1 VIEAA
6 EPHEGAR
13 NELFR
18 PRRCAAGC
26 AHLESG
32 ERMFESRVLG
42 VDPGLARL
50 GLAVVDGSGRKT
62 ALVWAGAVDTAS
74 DAEESERLRQLCAA
88 VREAIAAHRPASVA
102 VERVAWNKNHVSA
115 LSVARATGAIM
126 VVAADAGLSVSEY
139 GPNEVKIAVTGMG
152 NADKQQV
159 RRALVRV
166 HGLQDV
172 PMQADAA
179 DAVAVALTHL
189 VGARMRGLARSG
201 SR

>member
-1 VIEAA
+1 
-6 EPHEGAR
+6 
-13 NELFR
+13 
-18 PRRCAAGC
+18 
-26 AHLESG
+26 
-32 ERMFESRVLG
+32 MFESRVLG

-50 GLAVVDGSGRKT
+50 GLGVVEGNGRKA
-62 ALVWAGAVDTAS
+62 ALVWADAVSTAAGS
-74 DAEESERLRQLCAA
+74 DESERLRQICAA
-88 VREAIAAHRPASVA
+88 VREAVSVHRPASMA
-102 VERVAWNKNHVSA
+102 LERVAWNKNQVSA
-115 LSVARATGAIM
+115 LTVARATGAIM
-126 VVAADAGLSVSEY
+126 VVAADAGLSVTEY

-172 PMQADAA
+172 PIQADAA

>member
-1 VIEAA
+1 
-6 EPHEGAR
+6 
-13 NELFR
+13 
-18 PRRCAAGC
+18 
-26 AHLESG
+26 
-32 ERMFESRVLG
+32 MFESRVLG

>member
-1 VIEAA
+1 
-6 EPHEGAR
+6 
-13 NELFR
+13 
-18 PRRCAAGC
+18 
-26 AHLESG
+26 
-32 ERMFESRVLG
+32 MFENRVLG

-50 GLAVVDGSGRKT
+50 GLGVVEGNGRKT
-62 ALVWAGAVDTAS
+62 QLVWAGAVDTDTRS
-74 DAEESERLRQLCAA
+74 EESERLHQLCAA
-88 VREAIAAHRPASVA
+88 VREAISAYRPSSMA

-126 VVAADAGLSVSEY
+126 VVAADAGLSVTEY

-172 PMQADAA
+172 PLQADAA
-179 DAVAVALTHL
+179 DAVAVGLTHL

>member
-1 VIEAA
+1 
-6 EPHEGAR
+6 
-13 NELFR
+13 
-18 PRRCAAGC
+18 
-26 AHLESG
+26 
-32 ERMFESRVLG
+32 

-50 GLAVVDGSGRKT
+50 GLAVVDGAGRKT
-62 ALVWAGAVDTAS
+62 ELIWAGAVDTS
-74 DAEESERLRQLCAA
+74 SGSEESERLRQLCAA
-88 VREAIAAHRPASVA
+88 VREAISLHRPSSMA

-126 VVAADAGLSVSEY
+126 VVAADAGLSVTEY

-152 NADKQQV
+152 NADKGQV

-166 HGLQDV
+166 HGMQDV
-172 PMQADAA
+172 PLQADAA

>member
-13 NELFR
+13 NQLFR